1 MEIKGYK
8 IIDIEI
14 SNYSHNGNTAITL
27 ICEDEGI
34 ACPFAVI
41 TVNLGITLEKDYA
54 FIDTNNCNWVE
65 KWLQDNKFG
74 EPTGQQMASGF
85 CVYPLYKLNLN
96 NIKNFFLTNKV
107 S

>member
-14 SNYSHNGNTAITL
+14 GNYSHNGNTAITL

-34 ACPFAVI
+34 A
-41 TVNLGITLEKDYA
+41 
-54 FIDTNNCNWVE
+54 
-65 KWLQDNKFG
+65 
-74 EPTGQQMASGF
+74 SF
-85 CVYPLYKLNLN
+85 CSYN
-96 NIKNFFLTNKV
+96 